1 MLDQALDCVASDINA
16 HLQGV
21 QGAGTGP
28 VVLSSL
34 AESTG
39 GLPVEAENRVVLMLA
54 ALDEERNIL
63 EPTPPRG
70 GSTAPVMTGQIHLN
84 VHVMFA
90 ATHKHYASGL
100 RALSS
105 VIAYLKAKPVFDA
118 RNTPAMPS
126 GLRQLSFNMEK
137 LSYADLS
144 NLWSYLGTSYLPAV
158 NYTIRLVALGQ
169 RQLRANPPAIETV
182 VVNS

>member
-1 MLDQALDCVASDINA
+1 MLDQALECVAGDINA
-16 HLQGV
+16 YLQGTP
-21 QGAGTGP
+21 GAGAGR

-34 AESTG
+34 TESTG
-39 GLPVEAENRVVLMLA
+39 GFPVEAENKVVLLVA

-70 GSTAPVMTGQIHLN
+70 GSTAPVLTGQIHLN

-90 ATHKHYASGL
+90 ATHKHYSSGL

-105 VIAYLKAKPVFDA
+105 VIAYLKAKSVFDP
-118 RNTPAMPS
+118 RNTPSMPA

-182 VVNS
+182 AVNS